1 MVRVISEK
9 LFSPPRSRHSS
20 GETLDKELAARAVEA
35 LSSLESR
42 RLDFFS
48 DYESS
53 SDSHW
58 DSEADQDCDSQEGS
72 LRAGQGEGSKTGAAG
87 YRPEAKGETAG
98 AQQAVCAGVQDAT
111 PGAVSETTEGTEHA
125 GRGEHAAEADG
136 GEPGVGAG
144 QCSCGNASS
153 SRLPARRPALLWP
166 PAAPSPAFTF
176 PSASTA
182 RPVGGICPSTH
193 TSQRDDDDDEA
204 GDDDD
209 EGSGLGVGREAVDND
224 RMQLGNVAMVDN
236 FLFNTR
242 PSLTHSAAAM
252 PSVPSTSLCF
262 GVSTSGVVA
271 AARPRIATTTTSTFP
286 ITTTIKDSATNIFS
300 LAGANS
306 NDTSTGVPL
315 HHIPNYRQHANP
327 FLNSDLNANT
337 AGNTTTCNVR
347 GTNQHLHNNN
357 NSIIVLND
365 DMNNNDNASQFQ
377 QHRHNNS
384 NMLLAS
390 SLGGGRKTKPA
401 CHSGHVL

>member
-1 MVRVISEK
+1 MFVCSQVLSTLEEENTRLKLMVEN
-9 LFSPPRSRHSS
+9 
-20 GETLDKELAARAVEA
+20 
-35 LSSLESR
+35 LESELGSVR
-42 RLDFFS
+42 AAMRHRHASQPDAPPFS
-48 DYESS
+48 
-53 SDSHW
+53 
-58 DSEADQDCDSQEGS
+58 G
-72 LRAGQGEGSKTGAAG
+72 
-87 YRPEAKGETAG
+87 P
-98 AQQAVCAGVQDAT
+98 QQPLA
-111 PGAVSETTEGTEHA
+111 
-125 GRGEHAAEADG
+125 
-136 GEPGVGAG
+136 
-144 QCSCGNASS
+144 
-153 SRLPARRPALLWP
+153 P
-166 PAAPSPAFTF
+166 PSTF
-176 PSASTA
+176 PTASTA
-182 RPVGGICPSTH
+182 RPVDGICPSTH